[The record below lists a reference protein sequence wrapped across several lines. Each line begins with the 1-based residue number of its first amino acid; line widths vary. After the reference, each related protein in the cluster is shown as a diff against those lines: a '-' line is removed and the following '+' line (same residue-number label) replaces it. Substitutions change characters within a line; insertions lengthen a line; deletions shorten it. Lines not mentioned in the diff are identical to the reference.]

1 MSPAL
6 REFRYGLAILLAGL
20 GVLASAFAGAA
31 WFTRDT
37 IYDSDSFVDATEG
50 VFATEG
56 VQRAIA
62 ENVTEAV
69 FEATG
74 FARPEPVEED
84 EATDEEPTPST
95 VADDEAA
102 AEEEA
107 TDPAFGEAIAEALS
121 AQTSDLAIAVMQR
134 PEVMAALD
142 RSLRNTHAELMSV
155 IDRTDNPDVEID
167 LDPVLRAT
175 VAQLAADERLSFLS
189 ELELQPG
196 IATFVVA
203 HDAQGGGIWWRFL
216 RAFDDWAVRLVVFT
230 IASIALAIAVS
241 PERDRLLLGT
251 GTGLTTVAL
260 VIIGF
265 LFAIRKLAG
274 SIFIRDDV
282 SRGAFDEV
290 FGALASPL
298 IRLEVIIAV
307 LGVIMLVVGAALGF
321 YISRFRGETVW
332 AGHEQPTTL
341 DFTPGGGP
349 AGY

>member
-74 FARPEPVEED
+74 FTRPEPVEE
-84 EATDEEPTPST
+84 EPTPT
-95 VADDEAA
+95 AVADDQEAEDEA
-102 AEEEA
+102 EA
-107 TDPAFGEAIAEALS
+107 TDPAFGEAIAEALG
-121 AQTSDLAIAVMQR
+121 AQTTELAIAVTQR
-134 PEVMAALD
+134 PAVKVALDAALRD
-142 RSLRNTHAELMSV
+142 THDELLSV
-155 IDRTDNPDVEID
+155 IDRTDNADIEID

-175 VAQLAADERLSFLS
+175 VAQLARDDQLSFLS
-189 ELELQPG
+189 ELEIQPG
-196 IATFVVA
+196 LAVFVVA
-203 HDAQGGGIWWRFL
+203 HDAQGGSIWWRFL
-216 RAFDDWAVRLVVFT
+216 RSFDDWAVRLVVFT
-230 IASIALAIAVS
+230 IVSIVLAIVVS

-251 GTGLTTVAL
+251 GTGLATVAL
-260 VIIGF
+260 INIGF
-265 LFAIRKLAG
+265 LFSVRKLAG

-290 FGALASPL
+290 FAALASPL
-298 IRLEVIIAV
+298 IRLQVTIAI
-307 LGVIMLVVGAALGF
+307 LGLVMLVVGAALGF

-349 AGY
+349 GGY